1 LLVAANERR
10 RLMAKKIL
18 VIGGS
23 ASGPKAAARARRLD
37 FDAEITILQKAHDL
51 SMASCGYP
59 YYVGGFF
66 DDRNQL
72 LCTPTGVVRDP
83 VYYMKSKNIIAKTDT
98 KVTSI
103 DRKAKKVS
111 AQNLLTGETE
121 TYAYDKLILAMGA
134 TPRMPPVPGTDLDG
148 ISTLQSMPDADYL
161 RKVRDEGIIRKAVV
175 VGGGLIGIETCE
187 ALQLAGIKITVVEML
202 PQILMFLDWQL
213 AKILENHVKTHAADV
228 ITDNAVAAFLGDEK
242 GKLRAVKLANGDE
255 IPCEMAVVAIGV
267 SPNTKIAAEAGIETG
282 KTRGIV
288 VNEYM
293 QTNDPD
299 IYAVGDCTEI
309 PQRLTGMNVHAPYGD
324 LANLEGRVAG
334 ENAASGNIV
343 TFPGTIQTGVCK
355 VFDFSAGSTGIS
367 KDQAEKLGYKNVVTV
382 TTAGPDK
389 PGFMGAKILINRMTA
404 DGDTGK
410 ILGFQCIGLA
420 DASKQIGMAAMAIM
434 GGLTVDNLV
443 NADLPYAPPFSLAI
457 DNIVACA
464 HALQNKIRGLM
475 EGLSAVEVKEK
486 LDKGEKPFIIDNRSP
501 EEWEEMRLG
510 IGEHL
515 IPVGALRH
523 RLNELPKDKSTEII
537 TYCKISLRGYEAAR
551 TLIAN
556 GYTNVKVMEG
566 GIMAW
571 PYHREK

>member
-1 LLVAANERR
+1 
-10 RLMAKKIL
+10 MAKKIL

-37 FDAEITILQKAHDL
+37 FDAEIIILQKAHDL

-83 VYYMKSKNIIAKTDT
+83 VYYMKAKNIIARTDT
-98 KVTSI
+98 EVTGI
-103 DRKAKKVS
+103 DRKAKKVT
-111 AQNLLTGETE
+111 AKNLLSGETE
-121 TYAYDKLILAMGA
+121 TYEYDKLILAMGA
-134 TPRMPPVPGTDLDG
+134 TPRMPPVPGIDLDG
-148 ISTLQSMPDADYL
+148 ITTLQSMPDADYL
-161 RKVRDEGIIRKAVV
+161 RKVRDEGKIRKAVV

-213 AKILENHVKTHAADV
+213 AKILENHVKAHAADV
-228 ITDNAVAAFLGDEK
+228 ITDNAVSAFLGDEK

-267 SPNTKIAAEAGIETG
+267 VPNTKIAKDAGIETG
-282 KTRGIV
+282 RTGGIT

-309 PQRLTGMNVHAPYGD
+309 PQRLTGSNVHAPYGD

-334 ENAASGNIV
+334 ENAARGNIV

-367 KDQAEKLGYKNVVTV
+367 KAQAEKLGYRNVVSV
-382 TTAGPDK
+382 TTSGPDK
-389 PGFMGAKILINRMTA
+389 PGFMGAKILINRMIA
-404 DGDTGK
+404 DGDSGK
-410 ILGFQCIGLA
+410 ILGFQCIGMA

-434 GGLTVDNLV
+434 GGLTVDQLV

-475 EGLSAVEVKEK
+475 EGCSAVEVKAK
-486 LDKGEKPFIIDNRSP
+486 LDKGEKPFIIDTRSP

-510 IGEHL
+510 VGEHL

-523 RLNELPKDKSTEII
+523 RLNELPEDKNTEII

-566 GIMAW
+566 GLMAW

>member
-1 LLVAANERR
+1 
-10 RLMAKKIL
+10 MAKKIL

-98 KVTSI
+98 EVTSI

-267 SPNTKIAAEAGIETG
+267 SPNTTIAAEAGIETG